1 MLLNL
6 TRIAQMKA
14 LEKPT
19 ADNPVRIEVTGLTE
33 TDVVRFSAALD
44 AAGFKYDEDYTTL
57 YGDRWEITGLVIV
70 GVAAEAF
77 IRRMYAEELIVPR
90 RSHGSPEDNSR
101 WIERYKVGE
110 VFVADAGAP
119 GTGHRSW
126 KVTRI
131 DAEGLW
137 GIILEDT
144 IRELEPWEV
153 M

>member
-1 MLLNL
+1 
-6 TRIAQMKA
+6 MKA
-14 LEKPT
+14 TRKPT
-19 ADNPVRIEVTGLTE
+19 TANPVRITFTGLTE

-57 YGDRWEITGLVIV
+57 YGAAWEVTGLMIV
-70 GVAAEAF
+70 GAAAEAF
-77 IRRMYAEELIVPR
+77 VRRTYAEELILPR
-90 RSHGSPEDNSR
+90 RSHGIPEDNSR

-110 VFVADAGAP
+110 VFVSEAGAP

-126 KVTRI
+126 KVIRI

-137 GIILEDT
+137 GILLQDT
-144 IRELEPWEV
+144 IRELEPSEV